1 MAGRSIE
8 VNTNT
13 LKSDLS
19 VIEEEIRGINRG
31 AGQLEQALHALESMW
46 EGPAKESFSAAVN
59 DDIRRLRELSRL
71 LESFTQ
77 TTGEV
82 RQEYD
87 ACENEIAQLITSIRV

>member
-31 AGQLEQALHALESMW
+31 ADQLEQTLHALESMW
-46 EGPAKESFSAAVN
+46 EGPGQGALPPPVKH
-59 DDIRRLRELSRL
+59 DIPRPPELSRL

>member
-1 MAGRSIE
+1 
-8 VNTNT
+8 
-13 LKSDLS
+13 
-19 VIEEEIRGINRG
+19 
-31 AGQLEQALHALESMW
+31 MW